1 MLQAKLFVDEGGSSG
16 GVKIP
21 VGIHSGAEFLGIT
34 TETTW
39 SDINYG
45 YEGRSIHKRLFKPT
59 GGRPKEG
66 ETIQQALDRET
77 ARNLGQLVQVM
88 EVFLGKDVVD
98 NFEATDYNS
107 FIASASV
114 MLNAKKGTKV
124 HLKVVPDWKEQKY
137 PDLPTY
143 GTYVEI
149 LTEGKPTTLEFS
161 KDELKAIGVMEL
173 NRTSASS
180 GGSAMASEDLGKL
193 V

>member
-1 MLQAKLFVDEGGSSG
+1 M
-16 GVKIP
+16 
-21 VGIHSGAEFLGIT
+21 
-34 TETTW
+34 
-39 SDINYG
+39 
-45 YEGRSIHKRLFKPT
+45 
-59 GGRPKEG
+59 
-66 ETIQQALDRET
+66 
-77 ARNLGQLVQVM
+77 
-88 EVFLGKDVVD
+88 FLGKDVVD